1 MNKMLNTLFSGMVD
15 PKIIGVLG
23 AMAAMDIESNL
34 KGIGFAFDGSNFDP
48 GASPKGAP
56 NKASYS
62 SSDTIAAIATD
73 GYFDDK
79 LVSTTLKTGDF
90 LHVYSSAA
98 SGGGASIYNV
108 TVSGT
113 DVALTLTI
121 ALA

>member
-1 MNKMLNTLFSGMVD
+1 MTKMLNALFGGMVD
-15 PKIIGVLG
+15 PKFIGVLG
-23 AMAAMDIESNL
+23 AMAAMDTESNL
-34 KGIGFAFDGSNFDP
+34 KGVGFAFDGSNFDP

-62 SSDTIAAIATD
+62 SPDELSVIETD

-90 LHVYSSAA
+90 LSIYSSAA
-98 SGGGASIYNV
+98 SGGGAKIYNV